1 MRKSRDTEK
10 TARTIDADH
19 FDRQFYETHYH
30 DPRTQVS
37 SPEEAAKLARFLLAY
52 LDFLDGEISSVIDF
66 GCGVG
71 LFRDALRALDPAI
84 EYEGVEISEYACEAY
99 GWTLG
104 SVVDYRAEHPSDLV
118 VCQGV
123 LQYLNA
129 RDADRAIKNLA
140 RHAEIAL
147 YLEVLTEEDWEE
159 NVNQELTD
167 SRCFLR
173 PAVFY
178 RERLD
183 RHFISCGGGL
193 FVKRDEGIT
202 LYELERGY
210 PFFS

>member
-1 MRKSRDTEK
+1 MRKSRKPDE
-10 TARTIDADH
+10 AIASDH

-37 SPEEAAKLARFLLAY
+37 SAEDATKLARFLFAY
-52 LDFLDGEISSVIDF
+52 LDFLDVEISSVIDF

-71 LFRDALRALDPAI
+71 LFRDALKEIDPAL
-84 EYEGVEISEYACEAY
+84 EYEGVEISPYACETY
-99 GWTLG
+99 GWTQG
-104 SVVDYRAEHPSDLV
+104 SIVDHRAPHPADLV
-118 VCQGV
+118 FCQGV

-140 RHAEIAL
+140 RHAESAL
-147 YLEVLTEEDWEE
+147 YLEVLTLEDWEE

-173 PAVFY
+173 PAEFY
-178 RERLD
+178 RERLE

-193 FVKRDEGIT
+193 FVKRDEGVT
-202 LYELERGY
+202 LFELERGY
-210 PFFS
+210 PSSG